1 MCMYGA
7 DWQNIFKHIRDD
19 GDVACFH
26 LFLRKYFLIG
36 GSAVRENLNFTIYK
50 EEEEDSTRLPSMTK
64 KNEILLMRKI

>member
-36 GSAVRENLNFTIYK
+36 GSAVRENLNFTI
-50 EEEEDSTRLPSMTK
+50 
-64 KNEILLMRKI
+64 